1 MPIVRENVVDLFEEL
16 LTDLR
21 CRQDTRA
28 YIVGIFAKHN
38 ISNLDLSGQSI
49 TVLFS
54 QARDTGNFT
63 IFQRLGDWLMF
74 CNGIASEHLRFAS
87 RDYYDTVARMSYYAC
102 YRLLNRSWPAY
113 EELAD
118 NFLVIKKQV
127 KDKLSSLII

>member
-28 YIVGIFAKHN
+28 YIVGIFAKHKAN
-38 ISNLDLSGQSI
+38 DLDLSGESI

-54 QARDTGNFT
+54 RARNSGDFVG
-63 IFQRLGDWLMF
+63 FQKLADWVMF
-74 CNGIASEHLRFAS
+74 CSTIAPEHLRFAS
-87 RDYYDTVARMSYYAC
+87 KDYYDTVARMSYYTC
-102 YRLLNRSWPAY
+102 YRLINKTWPVY
-113 EELAD
+113 EQLAD
-118 NFLVIKKQV
+118 EFVSLKKQV

>member
-28 YIVGIFAKHN
+28 YIVGIFAKHKM
-38 ISNLDLSGQSI
+38 SDADLSDKSI

-54 QARDTGNFT
+54 QARDTGDFIT
-63 IFQRLGDWLMF
+63 FQRLGDWLMF

-87 RDYYDTVARMSYYAC
+87 KDYYDTVARMSYYAC

-127 KDKLSSLII
+127 KDKLSSLVI